1 MTRFALWLIAV
12 SARPAER
19 EWIVGDT
26 LETFAERQR
35 TGSPSAARRWLFG
48 EACRAL
54 LHAPRH
60 RLAQRDPHRAT
71 DPRVEYAGGDGM
83 TSAIWQEVRYALRF
97 LVRSKGLAVTAT
109 LTLALGIGANTAM
122 FAVVNAVLFKP
133 LPFADP
139 DRLMLAHLLVPD
151 LDAGEGVFRESV
163 WSYPKYRTLLD
174 LQQVFEDTAM
184 FSNRDLTLAGDAAA
198 ERVRGE
204 VVTDRYPAVLGISPM
219 LGRAFTYDEA
229 NRAGATPVAMIGY
242 GLWTRRYGADRSIV
256 GRKVDINGIPHI
268 VVGVLPRGF
277 TGLSG
282 NAELWIPL
290 AVSEPGQLT
299 QRHSH
304 SYTIVARRKPA
315 VSNAEATAALRVYGD
330 QIYQEYRD
338 PMGGGRPSSATATS
352 LYASRADADVR
363 TASLV
368 LLGAVG
374 FVLLIACVNL
384 TNLLVAKAI
393 ARRREVA
400 IRVAIGAGRGRIIRQ
415 FVIESLLLA
424 GFGAAGGLLIAL
436 LMLGTAAALLPDSE
450 IFFRTSIAPGT
461 PRIAGAAGL
470 TRVGAGMIGLDPA
483 TLLFTVGITILT
495 ALLVAL
501 VPAVQSS
508 SIAQFETPFEAM
520 KSGGNSVA
528 TRGFR
533 GAGPRT
539 VLVTVQIALALILL
553 TGAGL
558 MIRSASRLQS
568 TSIGVNG
575 DNVLTMRFDLPRA
588 SYTQETGTAFYTRLI
603 ERVRTLPGV
612 ESVGLA
618 NCAPV
623 SGGCNG
629 TSIWFQAQR
638 RPGNPDPLVGIHWA
652 TPDYFST
659 MGIGVIRGRVFT
671 DQDRFGQPKVA
682 LVNEAAARAFWPN
695 ADPIGQT
702 IRVGQGGFHEDGAQ
716 VIGIVGNVRYR
727 TLETAAL
734 PDVYI
739 PAFQSYQS
747 RMRVFVRTSLEPSS
761 LAAAVT
767 GAARALDPNLPP
779 SEVKAM
785 ADRVGD
791 AMWRTRVGA
800 WLLTAFAGV
809 ALLLTAIGIFGVMAQ
824 SVTERTG
831 EIGIRMAL
839 GAQPRDVVSLV
850 LGRAAI
856 LTGVGLAIGVGCALL
871 LTRVMGSFLHDVR
884 PHDPATF
891 VTVAIVLGTV
901 ALAACYLPA
910 RRATR
915 VDAVTALRAE

>member
-1 MTRFALWLIAV
+1 MTRFALWLVSV
-12 SARPAER
+12 SARPSER

-26 LETFAERQR
+26 LEAFDERR
-35 TGSPSAARRWLFG
+35 DAAGLAAARWWLLG
-48 EACRAL
+48 EAMRAV

-60 RLAQRDPHRAT
+60 RFTGRGDGSRGE
-71 DPRVEYAGGDGM
+71 DAGGDGM
-83 TSAIWQEVRYALRF
+83 RAAIWQEVRYALRF
-97 LVRSKGLAVTAT
+97 LVRARGLAVTAI

-139 DRLMLAHLLVPD
+139 DRLMLGHMLAPD
-151 LDAGEGVFRESV
+151 PGAGEGVFRESV
-163 WSYPKYRTLLD
+163 WSYPKYRTLLEV
-174 LQQVFEDTAM
+174 QQVFEDAAM
-184 FSNRDLTLAGDAAA
+184 FSSRDMTLSGGTDA

-204 VVTDRYPAVLGISPM
+204 VVTDRYPAVLGISPA
-219 LGRAFTYDEA
+219 LGRPFTDAEA
-229 NRAGATPVAMIGY
+229 NREGQTPVAMIGH
-242 GLWTRRYGADRSIV
+242 GVWMRRYGGDRAVV
-256 GRKVDINGIPHI
+256 GRNVEINGVSHV

-282 NAELWIPL
+282 TAEAWVPL
-290 AVSEPGQLT
+290 AVHEPSQLT

-304 SYTIVARRKPA
+304 SYTIVARRKA
-315 VSNAEATAALRVYGD
+315 TVSNAEATAAMRVYGD

-338 PMGGGRPSSATATS
+338 PMGGSRPSSATATS

-424 GFGAAGGLLIAL
+424 GFGAAGGLLVAM
-436 LMLGTAAALLPDSE
+436 LMLAAAAALLPDSE
-450 IFFRTSIAPGT
+450 IFFRTSIAPGM

-470 TRVGAGMIGLDPA
+470 TRVGAGMIGLDFA
-483 TLLFTVGITILT
+483 TLLFTLAITLLT

-501 VPAVQSS
+501 VPALHST
-508 SIAQFETPFEAM
+508 SIAPFETM
-520 KSGGNSVA
+520 KSGGGTVA
-528 TRGFR
+528 ARGFR

-539 VLVTVQIALALILL
+539 VLVTVQIALALVLL

-558 MIRSASRLQS
+558 MIRSASRLQA
-568 TSIGVNG
+568 TSIGV
-575 DNVLTMRFDLPRA
+575 DTDHVLTMRFDLPRA
-588 SYTQETGTAFYTRLI
+588 SYTQETGAGFYQRLL
-603 ERVRTLPGV
+603 ERVSALPGV
-612 ESVGLA
+612 QSVGLA

-623 SGGCNG
+623 SGGCNSTG
-629 TSIWFQAQR
+629 IWFDKQR
-638 RPGNPDPLVGIHWA
+638 VPGSPEPLVGIHWA

-659 MGIGVIRGRVFT
+659 LGIGLVRGRLFT
-671 DQDRFGQPKVA
+671 DRDRLGQPKVA

-702 IRVGQGGFHEDGAQ
+702 IRVGQGGYHEDGAQ
-716 VIGIVGNVRYR
+716 VVGIVADVRYR
-727 TLETAAL
+727 TLETAAT
-734 PDVYI
+734 PDVYVS
-739 PAFQSYQS
+739 AWQSYQS
-747 RMRVFVRTSLEPSS
+747 RMRMFVRTSLDPAS
-761 LAAAVT
+761 LAAAVV
-767 GAARALDPNLPP
+767 GEARALDPNLPP
-779 SEVKAM
+779 AEIKAM
-785 ADRVGD
+785 SDRVGD

-800 WLLTAFAGV
+800 WLLAAFSGV

-839 GAQPRDVVSLV
+839 GAQPRDVVSLL
-850 LGRAAI
+850 LGRAAV
-856 LTGVGLAIGVGCALL
+856 LTGIGLAIGVGSALL
-871 LTRVMGSFLHDVR
+871 LTRVMGTLLYDVR
-884 PHDPATF
+884 PHDPLTF
-891 VTVAIVLGTV
+891 ITVAIVLGAV
-901 ALAACYLPA
+901 ALTACYVPA

-915 VDAVTALRAE
+915 VDAVRALRAE